1 MGYCLTGLCDEEA
14 FLTGYGTGRNGKG
27 KLNDTFMHIFGDDQ
41 KGGYG
46 HTANFDIFVT
56 KKGDEGKPHDI
67 ADMHG
72 SRYVAASEG
81 EQSKRLSVAKM
92 KALVSGDYVR
102 GEKKYQ
108 DSFSYLPEHKINLF
122 SNYKP
127 RIVETDE
134 GIWDKLF
141 LLEFD
146 RYFAPHQRDKKLRE
160 KLFAYAPGV
169 FNWMI
174 EGCLEW
180 QRDGLKVP
188 ECVKAF
194 TEKFRADENVLA
206 HFIEDEAVL
215 GDHLT
220 TQKTPMYTRYQCWAK
235 DHGEFVMTSTEFSER
250 MCMQFEEGKSGS
262 KGRHWKG
269 IGLRHTFESDLA
281 EVGTTVD
288 EQKKAIQ

>member
-1 MGYCLTGLCDEEA
+1 
-14 FLTGYGTGRNGKG
+14 
-27 KLNDTFMHIFGDDQ
+27 
-41 KGGYG
+41 
-46 HTANFDIFVT
+46 
-56 KKGDEGKPHDI
+56 
-67 ADMHG
+67 
-72 SRYVAASEG
+72 
-81 EQSKRLSVAKM
+81 M

-146 RYFAPHQRDKKLRE
+146 RYFAPHERDKKLRE
-160 KLFAYAPGV
+160 KLFACAPGV
-169 FNWMI
+169 LNWMI

-188 ECVKAF
+188 ECVRAF
-194 TEKFRADENVLA
+194 TEKFRADQNVLA

-220 TQKTPMYTRYQCWAK
+220 TQKTPMYMRYQGWAK
-235 DHGEFVMTSTEFSER
+235 DHGEFVMTSTEFAER
-250 MCMQFEEGKSGS
+250 MCMQFAEGKSGS

-269 IGLRHTFESDLA
+269 VGLRLSFEADLA
-281 EVGTTVD
+281 EDGCTVD
-288 EQKKAIQ
+288 ELKKAIQ